1 MHNRPL
7 TEIGRRAG
15 ELALVW
21 FEAVMPQESSE
32 FIDAADEDEL
42 ESVEGLRESQENVV
56 GDAPVSDGYVGG
68 FVEGAREI
76 RAAVAD
82 QIQAS
87 AEGAKAEPARGDLV
101 EVLLPR
107 GFCSRWTLR

>member
-1 MHNRPL
+1 
-7 TEIGRRAG
+7 
-15 ELALVW
+15 
-21 FEAVMPQESSE
+21 MPQESSE

-87 AEGAKAEPARGDLV
+87 AEGAKTEPARGDLV
-101 EVLLPR
+101 EVEIKGP
-107 GFCSRWTLR
+107 TLTRLGSMFSARSWRASLAGSLQSP